1 MNKKRSFTLVE
12 ILAVLAISGILIVG
26 TVVGVNT
33 LWQNN
38 RVDICESEMRDFSNA
53 FKSYLTD
60 YRSITAEPDS
70 NYEDVMNSVVEIL
83 NSKYLPCDI
92 MVAGIADDKKS
103 ITLKT
108 NIKEDP
114 WGNKYE
120 FYIYTYSGEDS
131 TSPPGL
137 VIISSYGRDSKS
149 NKSEYKNGVYGD
161 DVITAFP
168 SWGFPAQTKRR
179 TEGIRV
185 PVPLAWGGSSTARV
199 LLRLCPESACQPG
212 PSLELSPRLEEGGCA
227 VRASPGRLGSL
238 AQEQTN

>member
-26 TVVGVNT
+26 TAVGVNT

-53 FKSYLTD
+53 FKSYLMD
-60 YRSITAEPDS
+60 YSSITAEPDS

-92 MVAGIADDKKS
+92 RVERMAEDKKS

-149 NKSEYKNGVYGD
+149 NKSEYKNGAYGD
-161 DVITAFP
+161 DVITVINP
-168 SWGFPAQTKRR
+168 
-179 TEGIRV
+179 
-185 PVPLAWGGSSTARV
+185 
-199 LLRLCPESACQPG
+199 
-212 PSLELSPRLEEGGCA
+212 
-227 VRASPGRLGSL
+227 
-238 AQEQTN
+238 N